1 MSKWH
6 ISISN
11 RFKKQYRKLDPVLK
25 ERVAEAIKQLMES
38 NEPEKL
44 GEYKR
49 GRFLGCYAY
58 EIGRQYRILY
68 LVERETNTIWL
79 LRVGTH
85 KQVYEKD

>member
-1 MSKWH
+1 MVKWKV
-6 ISISN
+6 SIHR
-11 RFKKQYRKLDPVLK
+11 RFRKQYARLDPILRK
-25 ERVAEAIKQLMES
+25 RVEEAIKQLMES
-38 NEPEKL
+38 EDPERL

-58 EIGRQYRILY
+58 DIGRRYRILY